1 MIPFPSIE
9 TIKLNGKRP
18 WTEGDNYKYYI
29 EEKVDGSQLSLLI
42 DESGNINFYNKNK
55 TVSKNNSAFEKAILM
70 LSYKYNGKNILNPN
84 YIYHGE
90 SICRIKHNVIA
101 YSRTPIN
108 YFIIYD
114 IYDITT
120 NKYVSLEMKKTETER
135 IGLEMVSILYY
146 NSDPEINPYTMC
158 TKLIEQIESGE
169 LQSCLGGTLEGI
181 VLKHHEFNQ
190 NNKTSATKLKY
201 VTDKFKERHV
211 TKQPKVEL
219 SADDF
224 LNSLG
229 NSFCTEGRFHKAYQH
244 LVESGKITEGNVKR
258 NDLDKIIGELNVDFD
273 KEYQE
278 EIMLLLWVE
287 FGPLIKKLARN
298 NVGTWFTDKFL
309 SET

>member
-9 TIKLNGKRP
+9 TIKINSKRL
-18 WTEGDNYKYYI
+18 WNEGDNYKYYI
-29 EEKVDGSQLSLLI
+29 EEKIDGSQLSMFVNDNDHI
-42 DESGNINFYNKNK
+42 SFYNKNK
-55 TVSKNNSAFEKAILM
+55 TVSENNSAFMKAITM
-70 LSYKYNGKNILNPN
+70 LRYKYDGKNILNQN

-120 NKYVSLEMKKTETER
+120 NKYVSLETKKEETKR
-135 IGLEMVSILYY
+135 IGLEMVAILYY
-146 NSDPEINPYTMC
+146 NSDPETNPYTVC
-158 TKLIEQIESGE
+158 TKLIEQIETEE

-190 NNKTSATKLKY
+190 NNKVSATKLKY
-201 VTDKFKERHV
+201 VTNKFKERHV
-211 TKQPKVEL
+211 IKQPKVEL

-244 LVESGKITEGNVKR
+244 LVESGKITENNVKR
-258 NDLDKIIGELNVDFD
+258 NDLDKIIGELNTDFD

-278 EIMLLLWVE
+278 ELMLLLWTE
-287 FGPLIKKLARN
+287 FSPQIKKLARN
-298 NVGTWFTDKFL
+298 NVGTWFVNKFQV
-309 SET
+309 EK

>member
-9 TIKLNGKRP
+9 TIKINSKRL
-18 WTEGDNYKYYI
+18 WNEGDNYKYYI
-29 EEKVDGSQLSLLI
+29 EEKIDGSQLSMF
-42 DESGNINFYNKNK
+42 INDNDHISFYNKNK
-55 TVSKNNSAFEKAILM
+55 TVSENNSAFMKAITM
-70 LSYKYNGKNILNPN
+70 LRYKYDGKNILNQN

-120 NKYVSLEMKKTETER
+120 NKYVSLETKKEETKR
-135 IGLEMVSILYY
+135 IGLEMVAILYY
-146 NSDPEINPYTMC
+146 NSDPETNPYTTC
-158 TKLIEQIESGE
+158 TKLIEQIETGE

-181 VLKHHEFNQ
+181 VLKHHEFSQ
-190 NNKTSATKLKY
+190 NNKVSATKLKY
-201 VTDKFKERHV
+201 VTNKFKERHV
-211 TKQPKVEL
+211 IKQPKVEL

-244 LVESGKITEGNVKR
+244 LVESGKITENNVKR
-258 NDLDKIIGELNVDFD
+258 NDLDKIIGELNTDFD

-278 EIMLLLWVE
+278 ELMLLLWTE
-287 FGPLIKKLARN
+287 FSPHIKKLARN
-298 NVGTWFTDKFL
+298 NVGIWFMNKFQV
-309 SET
+309 EK